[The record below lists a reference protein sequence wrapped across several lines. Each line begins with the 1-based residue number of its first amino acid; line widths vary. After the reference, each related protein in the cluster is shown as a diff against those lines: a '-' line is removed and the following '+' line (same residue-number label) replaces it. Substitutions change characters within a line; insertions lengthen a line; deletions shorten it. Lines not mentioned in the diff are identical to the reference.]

1 MSRPKVR
8 APEIARRIPTEMAS
22 ERMIAAN
29 RTNLFWAE
37 KKESWVRK
45 AQK

>member
-8 APEIARRIPTEMAS
+8 AAEIARSMPTEMAS
-22 ERMIAAN
+22 ERMIAAI
-29 RTNLFWAE
+29 RKNLLWEE

-45 AQK
+45 SQK